1 MPIAERITDPTCKPV
16 RVDILVPMFNESE
29 GCVRFHREL
38 KTALANVE
46 RYSFRFIYVDDG
58 SIDDTADKL
67 LQLSIEDTNVRLLA
81 LSRNFGH
88 QAALTA
94 GLDAADADVIIMMDG
109 DGQHPPTLIPEML
122 KLYEAGFDVVQMQRV
137 DAPRSV
143 SYFKRFTS
151 SAFYALL
158 SRLGEIDIGEGV
170 ADFRLISREVLDA
183 LRQLREYHRF
193 LRGMVPWLGFRRATL
208 PFKAPARFSGS
219 TKYSFNKMIRL
230 AADGLF
236 SFSLVPLRLG
246 VFLGGVLLLLG
257 CCEIL
262 YVATIFLRGR
272 AGELVPGWSSVIV
285 MLTVSSGVTMVLLG
299 FIGIYVGMIFQEVKA
314 RPVYIV
320 RSTHTCAPTDVQSFP
335 NH

>member
-46 RYSFRFIYVDDG
+46 PYSFRFIYVDDG
-58 SIDDTADKL
+58 STDNTAEQI
-67 LQLSIEDTNVRLLA
+67 LQLSSEDINVRLLA

-109 DGQHPPTLIPEML
+109 DGQHPPALIPEML
-122 KLYEAGFDVVQMQRV
+122 RLYEAGFDVVQMQRV
-137 DAPRSV
+137 DAPKSV
-143 SYFKRFTS
+143 SSFKRFTS

-158 SRLGEIDIGEGV
+158 SRLGEIDIGDGV

-219 TKYSFNKMIRL
+219 TKYSLKKMLRL
-230 AADGLF
+230 AGDGLF
-236 SFSLVPLRLG
+236 SFSLFPLRLG
-246 VFLGGVLLLLG
+246 IFLGGLFLLLG
-257 CCEIL
+257 CWEIL
-262 YVATIFLRGR
+262 YVATFFLRGS
-272 AGELVPGWSSVIV
+272 AEKLVPGWSSVIV

-320 RSTHTCAPTDVQSFP
+320 RSTQARARADVHGLS
-335 NH
+335 NS